1 VNSDATIRRLKAMQ
15 PELARS
21 GVAALYL
28 FGSFARGDETH
39 DSDIDLAFEVEP
51 ESRFNLFDQAALQA
65 MLQERLG
72 RHVDFLARDA
82 LHPDLKP
89 KIERDLVRVF

>member
-1 VNSDATIRRLKAMQ
+1 MNAQSAIDHLKALQ

-21 GVAALYL
+21 GVSALYL
-28 FGSFARGDETH
+28 FGSFARGDNCAN
-39 DSDIDLAFEVEP
+39 SDIDLAFEVEP
-51 ESRFNLFDQAALQA
+51 GSKFNLFDQGSIQQ
-65 MLQERLG
+65 MLAIRLG

-89 KIERDLVRVF
+89 KIERELVRVF